1 MPGVG
6 PQQHRI
12 PRQDRLRPAT
22 ADPVGES
29 QQDHKPR
36 YIQKIIYMH
45 LQTTKKFQPHF
56 EILNA
61 YIMSIFEKKVEGG
74 LISYAY
80 TLEILI
86 FFKIVFLNTNCKGLC
101 LVLLCR
107 CIMSFPITGLFIST
121 LCKSCPNI
129 KFLSMMNNEAAPS
142 YFNGGTYQQYADYRY
157 KVLLAWMVCGWPA
170 RPYFIFLILAPT
182 FLSPLLFFMLI
193 DLILCPFKK

>member
-1 MPGVG
+1 MPGTG

-45 LQTTKKFQPHF
+45 LQTTKVSAPFWNFECLYYVYLWKKSGRGANILCIYTWNPH
-56 EILNA
+56 I
-61 YIMSIFEKKVEGG
+61 
-74 LISYAY
+74 
-80 TLEILI
+80 
-86 FFKIVFLNTNCKGLC
+86 FLNCIFKYKLGLC

>member
-1 MPGVG
+1 MPGTG

-12 PRQDRLRPAT
+12 PRQDRLRPPT

-86 FFKIVFLNTNCKGLC
+86 FF
-101 LVLLCR
+101 
-107 CIMSFPITGLFIST
+107 
-121 LCKSCPNI
+121 
-129 KFLSMMNNEAAPS
+129 
-142 YFNGGTYQQYADYRY
+142 
-157 KVLLAWMVCGWPA
+157 
-170 RPYFIFLILAPT
+170 
-182 FLSPLLFFMLI
+182 
-193 DLILCPFKK
+193 